1 MSNEI
6 IAVKQLPVIV
16 EQLAQVKE
24 AVVKRVQTATSLVCT
39 DETVKEV
46 KKARAELNAEFKA
59 WEEKRKEV
67 KTAVM
72 TPYEKFEA
80 VYKDC
85 VSDTYKKADADL
97 KAKIDGVEKE
107 LKDRKSAE
115 VREYFME
122 YLASKYI
129 DFVTFEQAG
138 INITLSASMKS
149 LKEQAKSFIDKISDD
164 LALIETQEHK
174 AEILVEYKKT
184 LNVSSAI
191 TGVTARFKAIE
202 DEKKRMEEAEARR
215 LAEEQ
220 RIAEMRK
227 EAFSEYFNETYVDD
241 DTKEDLNIPVE
252 APEISAPVE
261 VQAKEKQYTL
271 RFTVTATKDK
281 LRELKAFLDNGGYK
295 YE

>member
-1 MSNEI
+1 MSTEI
-6 IAVKQLPVIV
+6 IVVKQLPIIV

-24 AVVKRVQTATSLVCT
+24 QVIQRVELATSLVCT

-46 KKARAELNAEFKA
+46 KKARAELNNEFKA

-107 LKDRKSAE
+107 LKNKKTAE
-115 VREYFME
+115 VKEYFDE
-122 YLASKYI
+122 YLESKGI
-129 DFVTFEQAG
+129 DFVTFEQA
-138 INITLSASMKS
+138 NVNVTLSATMKS
-149 LKEQAKSFIDKISDD
+149 LKEQAKAFVDKLGDD
-164 LALIETQEHK
+164 LALIDTQEHK
-174 AEILVEYKKT
+174 AEIMVEYKKT
-184 LNVSSAI
+184 LNVSAAI
-191 TGVTARFKAIE
+191 TGVNARFKAIE
-202 DEKKRMEEAEARR
+202 DEKRRIEEAEERR
-215 LAEEQ
+215 VAEEQ
-220 RIAEMRK
+220 HIAEITSMMP
-227 EAFSEYFNETYVDD
+227 EPEPEP
-241 DTKEDLNIPVE
+241 EIIPPVE
-252 APEISAPVE
+252 EKPQE
-261 VQAKEKQYTL
+261 KEYTL
-271 RFTVTATKDK
+271 RFTVTGTKDK

>member
-1 MSNEI
+1 MSTEI
-6 IAVKQLPVIV
+6 IVVKQLPIIV

-24 AVVKRVQTATSLVCT
+24 QVVKRVELATSLVCT

-107 LKDRKSAE
+107 LKDKKTAE
-115 VREYFME
+115 VKAYFDE
-122 YLASKYI
+122 YLECKNI
-129 DFVTFEQAG
+129 DFVTYEQAN
-138 INITLSASMKS
+138 INVTLSATMKS
-149 LKEQAKSFIDKISDD
+149 LKEQAKAFVDKLGDD
-164 LALIETQEHK
+164 LALIDTQEHK
-174 AEILVEYKKT
+174 AEIMVEYKKT
-184 LNVSSAI
+184 LNVSAAI
-191 TGVTARFKAIE
+191 TGVNARFKAIE
-202 DEKKRMEEAEARR
+202 DEKRRIEEAEERR
-215 LAEEQ
+215 AAEEQ
-220 RIAEMRK
+220 HIAEITSMIPEPK
-227 EAFSEYFNETYVDD
+227 PEPE
-241 DTKEDLNIPVE
+241 IIPPVE
-252 APEISAPVE
+252 EKPQE
-261 VQAKEKQYTL
+261 KEYTL

>member
-6 IAVKQLPVIV
+6 IVVKQLPVIV

-24 AVVKRVQTATSLVCT
+24 TVLQRVQTATSLVCT

-46 KKARAELNAEFKA
+46 KKARAELNSEFKQ

-85 VSDTYKKADADL
+85 VSDTYKKADAEL
-97 KAKIDGVEKE
+97 KAKIEGVEKE
-107 LKDRKSAE
+107 LKQKKTDE
-115 VREYFME
+115 VKEYFNE
-122 YLASKYI
+122 YLESAGI
-129 DFVTFEQAG
+129 DFVTFEQAN
-138 INITLSASMKS
+138 INVTLSATMKS

-164 LALIETQEHK
+164 LALIDTQEHK
-174 AEILVEYKKT
+174 AEIMVEYKKT
-184 LNVSSAI
+184 LNVSAAI
-191 TGVTARFKAIE
+191 TGVNARFKAIE
-202 DEKKRMEEAEARR
+202 DEKRRIEEAEERR
-215 LAEEQ
+215 AAEEQ
-220 RIAEMRK
+220 HIAEITS
-227 EAFSEYFNETYVDD
+227 A
-241 DTKEDLNIPVE
+241 L
-252 APEISAPVE
+252 PEPEPEPAPVMPPLE
-261 VQAKEKQYTL
+261 EQPEEKEYTL
-271 RFTVTATKDK
+271 RFKVTATKDK

>member
-6 IAVKQLPVIV
+6 IVVKQLPVIV

-24 AVVKRVQTATSLVCT
+24 QVIQRVQTATSLVCT

-46 KKARAELNAEFKA
+46 KKARAELNSEFKA

-107 LKDRKSAE
+107 LKDKKAAE

-138 INITLSASMKS
+138 INVTLSASMKS

-184 LNVSSAI
+184 LNVSAAI

-202 DEKKRMEEAEARR
+202 DEKRRMEEAEERR
-215 LAEEQ
+215 AAEEQ
-220 RIAEMRK
+220 HIAEITSALP
-227 EAFSEYFNETYVDD
+227 EPEPEP
-241 DTKEDLNIPVE
+241 EIIPPVE
-252 APEISAPVE
+252 EQP
-261 VQAKEKQYTL
+261 QEKVYTL
-271 RFTVTATKDK
+271 RFTVTGTKDK

>member
-6 IAVKQLPVIV
+6 IVVKQLPVIV

-24 AVVKRVQTATSLVCT
+24 AVLQRVQTATSLICT

-46 KKARAELNAEFKA
+46 KKARAELNSEFKQ

-72 TPYEKFEA
+72 TPYEKFES

-85 VSDTYKKADADL
+85 VSDTYKAAD
-97 KAKIDGVEKE
+97 KE
-107 LKDRKSAE
+107 LKQKIDSVEQELKDKKAAE

-129 DFVTFEQAG
+129 DFVAFEQAG

-184 LNVSSAI
+184 LNVSAAI

-215 LAEEQ
+215 QAEDQHIAEITSALPEPEPEPEPAPVMPPLEEQ
-220 RIAEMRK
+220 PEEK
-227 EAFSEYFNETYVDD
+227 E
-241 DTKEDLNIPVE
+241 
-252 APEISAPVE
+252 
-261 VQAKEKQYTL
+261 YTL
-271 RFTVTATKDK
+271 RFKVTATKDK
-281 LRELKAFLDNGGYK
+281 LRELKTFLDNGGYK

>member
-6 IAVKQLPVIV
+6 IVVKQLPVIV

-24 AVVKRVQTATSLVCT
+24 QVIQRVQTATSLVCT

-46 KKARAELNAEFKA
+46 KKARAELNSEFKQ

-85 VSDTYKKADADL
+85 VSDTYKAAD
-97 KAKIDGVEKE
+97 KE
-107 LKDRKSAE
+107 LKQKIDSVEQELKDKKAAE

-129 DFVTFEQAG
+129 DFVAFEQAG

-184 LNVSSAI
+184 LNVSAAI

-202 DEKKRMEEAEARR
+202 DEKKCMEEAEARR
-215 LAEEQ
+215 QAEDQHIAEITSALPEPEPEIIPPVEEQ
-220 RIAEMRK
+220 VLEERPHE
-227 EAFSEYFNETYVDD
+227 
-241 DTKEDLNIPVE
+241 
-252 APEISAPVE
+252 PE
-261 VQAKEKQYTL
+261 YTL
-271 RFTVTATKDK
+271 RFKVTATKAK
-281 LRELKAFLDNGGYK
+281 LRELKTFLDNGGFK

>member
-6 IAVKQLPVIV
+6 IVVKQLPVIV

-24 AVVKRVQTATSLVCT
+24 AVIARVETATSLVCT

-46 KKARAELNAEFKA
+46 KKARAELNNEFKA

-67 KTAVM
+67 KTTVM

-85 VSDTYKKADADL
+85 VSDTYKKADAEL

-107 LKDRKSAE
+107 LKDRKAVE
-115 VREYFME
+115 VKTYFAE
-122 YLASKYI
+122 YLASRYI

-138 INITLSASMKS
+138 INVTLSASIKS
-149 LKEQAKSFIDKISDD
+149 LKEQAKAFIDKISDD
-164 LALIETQEHK
+164 LALIDTQEHK

-184 LNVSSAI
+184 LNVSTAI
-191 TGVTARFKAIE
+191 TSVTAHFKAIE
-202 DEKKRMEEAEARR
+202 DEKKRIEEAEARR
-215 LAEEQ
+215 AAEEQ
-220 RIAEMRK
+220 RLAEIRAAAPAPVM
-227 EAFSEYFNETYVDD
+227 EPVTEVTAPVEV
-241 DTKEDLNIPVE
+241 PVE
-252 APEISAPVE
+252 APV
-261 VQAKEKQYTL
+261 KEKPEEKLYTL
-271 RFTVTATKDK
+271 RFTVTATKAK
-281 LRELKAFLDNGGYK
+281 LKELKTFLDNGGYK

>member
-1 MSNEI
+1 MSTEI
-6 IAVKQLPVIV
+6 IVVKQLPIIV

-24 AVVKRVQTATSLVCT
+24 QVIQRVELATSLVCT

-46 KKARAELNAEFKA
+46 KKARAELNNEFKA

-107 LKDRKSAE
+107 LKNKKTAE
-115 VREYFME
+115 VKEYFDE
-122 YLASKYI
+122 YLESKGI
-129 DFVTFEQAG
+129 DFVTFEQA
-138 INITLSASMKS
+138 NVNVTLSATMKS
-149 LKEQAKSFIDKISDD
+149 LKEQAKAFVDKLGDD
-164 LALIETQEHK
+164 LALIDTQEHK
-174 AEILVEYKKT
+174 AEIMVEYKKT
-184 LNVSSAI
+184 LNVSAAI
-191 TGVTARFKAIE
+191 TGVNARFKAIE
-202 DEKKRMEEAEARR
+202 DEKRRIEEAEERR
-215 LAEEQ
+215 AAEEQ
-220 RIAEMRK
+220 HVAEITSMMP
-227 EAFSEYFNETYVDD
+227 EPEPEP
-241 DTKEDLNIPVE
+241 EIIPPVE
-252 APEISAPVE
+252 EKPQE
-261 VQAKEKQYTL
+261 KEYTL
-271 RFTVTATKDK
+271 RFTVTGTKDK

>member
-6 IAVKQLPVIV
+6 IVVKQLPIIV

-24 AVVKRVQTATSLVCT
+24 AVIARVETATSLVCT

-46 KKARAELNAEFKA
+46 KKARAELNSEFKA

-72 TPYEKFEA
+72 TPYEKFET

-85 VSDTYKKADADL
+85 VSDTYKAAD
-97 KAKIDGVEKE
+97 KE
-107 LKDRKSAE
+107 LKQKIDSVEQELKERKAVE
-115 VREYFME
+115 VRTYFVE
-122 YLASKYI
+122 YLASRYI

-138 INITLSASMKS
+138 INVTLSASMKS
-149 LKEQAKSFIDKISDD
+149 LKEQAKNFIDKISDD
-164 LALIETQEHK
+164 LALIDTQEHK

-184 LNVSSAI
+184 LNVSTAI
-191 TGVTARFKAIE
+191 TSVTAHFKAIE
-202 DEKKRMEEAEARR
+202 DEKKRIEEAEARR
-215 LAEEQ
+215 AAEEQ
-220 RIAEMRK
+220 HIAEITSALL
-227 EAFSEYFNETYVDD
+227 EPEPE
-241 DTKEDLNIPVE
+241 IIPPVE
-252 APEISAPVE
+252 EQPQEPE
-261 VQAKEKQYTL
+261 YTL
-271 RFTVTATKDK
+271 RFKVTATKNK

>member
-6 IAVKQLPVIV
+6 IVVKQLPVIV

-24 AVVKRVQTATSLVCT
+24 TVIQRVQTATSLVCT

-46 KKARAELNAEFKA
+46 KKARAELNSEFKQ

-85 VSDTYKKADADL
+85 VSDTYKKADAEL
-97 KAKIDGVEKE
+97 KAKIEGVEKE
-107 LKDRKSAE
+107 LKQKKADE
-115 VREYFME
+115 VKEYFNE
-122 YLASKYI
+122 YRESAGI
-129 DFVTFEQAG
+129 DFVTFEQAN
-138 INITLSASMKS
+138 INVTISASMKS
-149 LKEQAKSFIDKISDD
+149 LKEQAKAFIDRIGDD
-164 LALIETQEHK
+164 LALIDTQEHK

-184 LNVSSAI
+184 LNASTA
-191 TGVTARFKAIE
+191 VTSVNARFKAIE
-202 DEKKRMEEAEARR
+202 DEKRRIEEAEERR
-215 LAEEQ
+215 AAEEQ
-220 RIAEMRK
+220 HIAEITSALP
-227 EAFSEYFNETYVDD
+227 EPEPE
-241 DTKEDLNIPVE
+241 IIPPVE
-252 APEISAPVE
+252 EQVLEEQPHEPE
-261 VQAKEKQYTL
+261 YTL
-271 RFTVTATKDK
+271 RFKVTATKDK

>member
-6 IAVKQLPVIV
+6 IVVKQLPVIV

-24 AVVKRVQTATSLVCT
+24 TVIERVKTATSLVCT

-46 KKARAELNAEFKA
+46 KKARAELNAEFKV

-85 VSDTYKKADADL
+85 VSDTYKTADKEL
-97 KAKIDGVEKE
+97 KTKIDSVEKE
-107 LKDRKSAE
+107 LKDKKSTE
-115 VREYFME
+115 VKDYFDE
-122 YLASKYI
+122 YLECKNI
-129 DFVTFEQAG
+129 DFVTFEQAN

-149 LKEQAKSFIDKISDD
+149 LKEQAKTFIDKICDD
-164 LALIETQEHK
+164 LALIDTQEHK

-184 LNVSSAI
+184 LNVSAAI
-191 TGVTARFKAIE
+191 TGVTARFKATE
-202 DEKKRMEEAEARR
+202 GEKKRIEEAEARR
-215 LAEEQ
+215 AAEEQ
-220 RIAEMRK
+220 RLAEIRAAAP
-227 EAFSEYFNETYVDD
+227 EPVPAP
-241 DTKEDLNIPVE
+241 IPE
-252 APEISAPVE
+252 APAPAE
-261 VQAKEKQYTL
+261 EKKYTL
-271 RFTVTATKDK
+271 KFTVTATKDD
-281 LRELKAFLDNGGYK
+281 LRRLKTFLDNGGYK

>member
-6 IAVKQLPVIV
+6 IAVKQLPIIV
-16 EQLAQVKE
+16 EQLAQVRE
-24 AVVKRVQTATSLVCT
+24 AVIARVQTATSLVCT

-46 KKARAELNAEFKA
+46 KKARAELNTEFKA

-227 EAFSEYFNETYVDD
+227 EAFSEYFNENYVDD

-281 LRELKAFLDNGGYK
+281 LRELKTFLDNGGYK

>member
-16 EQLAQVKE
+16 EQLAQVRD
-24 AVVKRVQTATSLVCT
+24 AVIARVQTATSLVCT

-149 LKEQAKSFIDKISDD
+149 LKEQAKSFIDKISGD

-227 EAFSEYFNETYVDD
+227 EAFSEYFNENYVDD

>member
-6 IAVKQLPVIV
+6 IVVKQLPVIV

-24 AVVKRVQTATSLVCT
+24 QVIQRVELATSLVCT

-46 KKARAELNAEFKA
+46 KKARAELNSEFKQ

-97 KAKIDGVEKE
+97 KAKIEGVEKE
-107 LKDRKSAE
+107 LKQKKADE
-115 VREYFME
+115 VKEYFNE
-122 YLASKYI
+122 YLESAGI
-129 DFVTFEQAG
+129 DFVTFEQAQ
-138 INITLSASMKS
+138 INVTLSATMKS
-149 LKEQAKSFIDKISDD
+149 LKEQAKSFIDKINDD
-164 LALIETQEHK
+164 LALIDTQEHK
-174 AEILVEYKKT
+174 AEIMVEYKKT
-184 LNVSSAI
+184 LNVSAAI
-191 TGVTARFKAIE
+191 TGVNARFKAIE
-202 DEKKRMEEAEARR
+202 DEKRRIEEAEERR
-215 LAEEQ
+215 AAEEQ
-220 RIAEMRK
+220 HIAEITSALP
-227 EAFSEYFNETYVDD
+227 EPEPEP
-241 DTKEDLNIPVE
+241 EIIPPVE
-252 APEISAPVE
+252 EQP
-261 VQAKEKQYTL
+261 QEKVYTL
-271 RFTVTATKDK
+271 RFTVTGTKDK

>member
-6 IAVKQLPVIV
+6 IAVKQLPIIV
-16 EQLAQVKE
+16 EQLAQVRE
-24 AVVKRVQTATSLVCT
+24 AVIARVQTATSLVCT

-85 VSDTYKKADADL
+85 VSDTYKKADSDL

-107 LKDRKSAE
+107 LKDRKAVE
-115 VREYFME
+115 VKTYFAE

-129 DFVTFEQAG
+129 DFITFEQAG

-227 EAFSEYFNETYVDD
+227 EAFSEYFNENYVDD

-281 LRELKAFLDNGGYK
+281 LRELKTFLDNGGYK